1 MRKVSFVKSALTFS
15 LCLICGAGFSFVAA
29 YAFKPMPVAEAR
41 IPVTNFDNI
50 QGLKGGSIY
59 SNDPFRFVLPVDVT
73 IPDAPGVPAMSD
85 GMREKDGTLV
95 LGVLPPDVC
104 IVSVS
109 GKTYTCKIGDNI
121 PLGTVDSIT
130 SKGVSIGGI
139 FYRIK

>member
-15 LCLICGAGFSFVAA
+15 LCLIAGAGCSFISA
-29 YAFKPMPVAEAR
+29 YAFKPLPVAEAR

-59 SNDPFRFVLPVDVT
+59 STDPFRLALPVD
-73 IPDAPGVPAMSD
+73 INMPDAPSVPAMPD
-85 GMREKDGTLV
+85 GIREKDGTLV

-104 IVSVS
+104 IVSVG
-109 GKTYTCKIGDNI
+109 GKTYTCKLGDNI
-121 PLGTVDSIT
+121 PLGPVDSIT
-130 SKGVSIGGI
+130 SKGVTIGGT

>member
-15 LCLICGAGFSFVAA
+15 LCLIAGAGFSFVAA

-41 IPVTNFDNI
+41 IPVTNFDNN

-59 SNDPFRFVLPVDVT
+59 SNDPIRFVPPVDVT